1 MENIGYEQLY
11 QKFIA
16 PQDFSAYPT
25 PTVSYSKQ
33 SVPTKNP
40 TFISD
45 LIVSVILTVLGSL
58 CGIISPILTFV
69 ANSYWKQGN
78 FEAYKKTSK
87 AIRISLLIGWILEGI
102 FAIVLTLGFLD
113 LGFQFI
119 TSGF

>member
-45 LIVSVILTVLGSL
+45 LIVSVILTVSGSL

-87 AIRISLLIGWILEGI
+87 AMRISLLIGWILEGI